1 MLIFIEKLNGR
12 AMALKS
18 KKENQY
24 LISFLSIAL
33 VSSICFLMSNL
44 IGYRVVA
51 LILLMTVS
59 INAMLFDIAPVLFTA
74 ILSALVWNFFFIPP
88 VFTFHIGNTEDVLMF
103 LLYFFIAL
111 VNGVL
116 TSKIR
121 QAEGKARD
129 KEEKEKTI
137 NLYNTLLNSLSHELK
152 TPISTILG
160 AVDAIKENNE
170 KISGD
175 NQKLLLSAID
185 QAALRLNRQ
194 VENLLNMSRLDSGM
208 LQPKLD
214 WCDLE
219 EIVFSVIQKM
229 SPGHVQKTIFHPVEN
244 LPLIKSDAGLL
255 EQIIYN
261 LLHNAMQYTP
271 DDATI
276 EISCFVNAGTCR
288 ITVADN
294 GKGFPEKEIDLVF
307 EKFYRLPSSKAG
319 GSGLGLS
326 IVKGFV
332 EALHGKITLQNIE
345 PHGARFTIE
354 IPSETS
360 YINHLNNE

>member
-1 MLIFIEKLNGR
+1 MKPVR
-12 AMALKS
+12 PPKTT
-18 KKENQY
+18 KRNQY
-24 LISFLSIAL
+24 LISL
-33 VSSICFLMSNL
+33 VSIFLVASICFLASHV

-59 INAMLFDIAPVLFTA
+59 IIAMLFDIAPVLTA
-74 ILSALVWNFFFIPP
+74 AVISAIVWNFFFIPP

-116 TSKIR
+116 SSKIR
-121 QAEGKARD
+121 EAEGKARD
-129 KEEKEKTI
+129 KEEKENTI

-152 TPISTILG
+152 TPIATILG
-160 AVDAIKENNE
+160 AVDTIKENNKKLSE
-170 KISGD
+170 E
-175 NQKLLLSAID
+175 NQHLLLSEIDKAAI
-185 QAALRLNRQ
+185 RLNRQ
-194 VENLLNMSRLDSGM
+194 VENLLNMSRLDSGT
-208 LQPKLD
+208 LQPKRD
-214 WCDLE
+214 WCDLT
-219 EIVFSVIQKM
+219 EICFSVIQKLP
-229 SPGHVQKTIFHPVEN
+229 PGHTQKIMFHPVEN
-244 LPLIKSDAGLL
+244 LPLIKSDAVLL
-255 EQIIYN
+255 EQIMYN
-261 LLHNAMQYTP
+261 LLHNAIQYTP
-271 DDATI
+271 DHAII
-276 EISCFVNAGTCR
+276 ELSCLVNASTCL
-288 ITVADN
+288 ITVTDN
-294 GKGFPEKEIDLVF
+294 GEGFPEKEIHWAF